1 MRFLFLSAGADGSR
15 LTTLQSKPELIQTL
29 KASTLHDAA
38 PHRRAR
44 RENKLEDPSRRRED
58 AIDDEI
64 DR

>member
-38 PHRRAR
+38 PHRAR